1 MSEVYSHGTWTVKD
15 GEGDQFVEA
24 WTTFADWLSDQPG
37 SGTARLT
44 RDLEN
49 PNKYL
54 SFAPW
59 ESIHEANPQEIL
71 ERKEKVGLPPLLIM
85 QGALDDNVLPEMQE
99 KFAKTYRKAGGICE
113 YHLFE
118 NAVHEWV
125 AEPGLQTDKARE
137 KVKEFVAR
145 QVTG

>member
-15 GEGDQFVEA
+15 GEGDEFVEA
-24 WTTFADWLSDQPG
+24 WRTFADWLSEQPG

-59 ESIHEANPQEIL
+59 ESLDAIQAWKGSDEFRERMGKVQAHVAEFQPQEMEL
-71 ERKEKVGLPPLLIM
+71 V
-85 QGALDDNVLPEMQE
+85 V
-99 KFAKTYRKAGGICE
+99 
-113 YHLFE
+113 
-118 NAVHEWV
+118 AV
-125 AEPGLQTDKARE
+125 
-137 KVKEFVAR
+137 
-145 QVTG
+145 